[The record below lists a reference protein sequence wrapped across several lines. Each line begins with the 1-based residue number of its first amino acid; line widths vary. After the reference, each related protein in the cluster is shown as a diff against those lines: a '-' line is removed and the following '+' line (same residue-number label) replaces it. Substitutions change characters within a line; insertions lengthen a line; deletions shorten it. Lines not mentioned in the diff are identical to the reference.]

1 MAVPGPQRGRKTRL
15 DKQREDRTIAVRN
28 VIEPEELRFC
38 QIYLAFGE
46 RDASEAYRRAFCR
59 RNSRGHWVE
68 VGRNT
73 DLTRDEINDLEPMDV
88 GLAAKRS
95 SGLLKQRHIQEAL
108 AEIKKSPSEH
118 ARQTLANQ
126 ILFGTE
132 REKAKAL
139 ELVLKE
145 EDKLGLRDA
154 AELWAEVMCEIGA
167 EVIVP
172 LTQLSQRG
180 HCSECGAEQDFNIDI
195 SAEIDISEFFPQF
208 EPERSYN

>member
-1 MAVPGPQRGRKTRL
+1 MATKRGRKTRL

-59 RNSRGHWVE
+59 RNKQGHWVE
-68 VGRNT
+68 VGRNIE
-73 DLTRDEINDLEPMDV
+73 LTKEEINDLEPMDV
-88 GLAAKRS
+88 GTAAKRS
-95 SGLLKQRHIQEAL
+95 SYLLKQRHIQEAL

-167 EVIVP
+167 EVIFP
-172 LTQLSQRG
+172 LGKTTRTA
-180 HCSECGAEQDFNIDI
+180 HCTECGAENEFQIDLA
-195 SAEIDISEFFPQF
+195 AEVELSEFFPQF
-208 EPERSYN
+208 EN